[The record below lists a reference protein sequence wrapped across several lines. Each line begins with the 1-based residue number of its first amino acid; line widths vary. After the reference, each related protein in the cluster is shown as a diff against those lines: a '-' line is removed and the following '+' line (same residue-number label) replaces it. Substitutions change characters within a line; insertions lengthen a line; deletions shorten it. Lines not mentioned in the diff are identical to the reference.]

1 MLHSKYMYQDDNAIE
16 ICQKEVAKI
25 KIQDVSSSIHEKP
38 FEVII
43 DY

>member
-1 MLHSKYMYQDDNAIE
+1 MLHSKYMYQDDNAVE

-25 KIQDVSSSIHEKP
+25 KIQDVSSIPEKT